1 MKCILMNKNTPVLLM
16 EYDTDFYKISNIYEI
31 YNIEYAPFKMY
42 ATYQNQKTGNLL
54 VATNDWFKNRG
65 IPSWRENLS
74 HLLSELHISSPEELL
89 DKAYGLSLSDQ
100 YWFKDVGNPVKWDDI
115 NFFHNDF
122 SFAPFSQISLDSSR
136 SSQTVITKADLAIP
150 DGTTDGALKK
160 AWIIE
165 NGQRKLAKTGTGIAG
180 EEPFNEWLASQVSE
194 ILGFSH
200 TPYELGILNNQLVS
214 KCADFIHDDEEMITA
229 NDILSAYKKPNGI
242 NSYEFFIS
250 MLEHKGIKNARK
262 DLESMF
268 LLDCILMN
276 EDRHV
281 RNFGVIRNVESLRWL
296 KVAPIFDTGFSMQ
309 ANRNRLN
316 TNFEDGTGKFFEN
329 TNKPYSAILDTIKP
343 DLKNIDFSK
352 LIPLASKYQDQLQ
365 KYADVTNMSDA
376 RIATLS
382 GGFLHRI
389 NWITQYQKQQN
400 VPHRKVYREKGMHF

>member
-1 MKCILMNKNTPVLLM
+1 MQCTLFNRNTKILNA
-16 EYDTDFYKISNIYEI
+16 EYDISGQHFVRINEI
-31 YNIEYAPFKMY
+31 YNIAYAPVILESAFR
-42 ATYQNQKTGNLL
+42 QKSDCMLDVLNK
-54 VATNDWFKNRG
+54 WFLARR
-65 IPSWRENLS
+65 IPDNRENLS
-74 HLLSELHISSPEELL
+74 HLLSELHISSTEELL

-122 SFAPFSQISLDSSR
+122 SFVPFSQISLDSSR

-165 NGQRKLAKTGTGIAG
+165 NGIRKLAKTGTGIAG

-214 KCADFIHDDEEMITA
+214 KCPDFIHDDEEMITA

-242 NSYEFFIS
+242 NSYEFFINI
-250 MLEHKGIKNARK
+250 LESKNVKNARK
-262 DLESMF
+262 DLENMF

-281 RNFGVIRNVESLRWL
+281 RNFGVIRNVETLQWL

-316 TNFEDGTGKFFEN
+316 TNFEGGAGKFFEN
-329 TNKPYSAILDTIKP
+329 TSKPYSAILDTIKP

-352 LIPLASKYQDQLQ
+352 LMPLAFEYQNQLQ
-365 KYADVTNMSDA
+365 KYSDATNMSDA
-376 RIATLS
+376 RIASLS
-382 GGFLHRI
+382 GGFQHRI

-400 VPHRKVYREKGMHF
+400 VPHRKVYHGRGMHF

>member
-1 MKCILMNKNTPVLLM
+1 MQCTLFNRNTKILNA
-16 EYDTDFYKISNIYEI
+16 EYDIQNQRFICINKI
-31 YNIEYAPFKMY
+31 YNIAYAPVILESSFR
-42 ATYQNQKTGNLL
+42 QNSEYMLDVLNK
-54 VATNDWFKNRG
+54 WFLIRR
-65 IPSWRENLS
+65 IPDNRENLS
-74 HLLSELHISSPEELL
+74 YLLSELHISSPEELL

-100 YWFKDVGNPVKWDDI
+100 YWFKNVGNPVKWDDI

-150 DGTTDGALKK
+150 DGTTDGTLKK

-250 MLEHKGIKNARK
+250 ILEHKGIKNARK
-262 DLESMF
+262 DLGNPAGILGHSMTE
-268 LLDCILMN
+268 M
-276 EDRHV
+276 
-281 RNFGVIRNVESLRWL
+281 
-296 KVAPIFDTGFSMQ
+296 KA
-309 ANRNRLN
+309 
-316 TNFEDGTGKFFEN
+316 
-329 TNKPYSAILDTIKP
+329 
-343 DLKNIDFSK
+343 
-352 LIPLASKYQDQLQ
+352 
-365 KYADVTNMSDA
+365 
-376 RIATLS
+376 
-382 GGFLHRI
+382 
-389 NWITQYQKQQN
+389 
-400 VPHRKVYREKGMHF
+400 